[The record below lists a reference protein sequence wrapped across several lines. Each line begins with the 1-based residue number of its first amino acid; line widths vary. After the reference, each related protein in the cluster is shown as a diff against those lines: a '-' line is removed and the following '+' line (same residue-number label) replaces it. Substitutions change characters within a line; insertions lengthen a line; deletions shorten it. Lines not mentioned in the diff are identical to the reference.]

1 MEGFCLD
8 IQRLIL
14 KEICGPNH
22 RVYHLRRLYCV
33 NHMFRR
39 WVGRYVVDTVDKQE
53 FLTRVCHAM
62 DIYTCSWYHSWNV
75 FDTLSIQW
83 KKRSPMLL
91 SSFIMYLDAIQ
102 LPGNPSFNILLKRVN
117 SLFFSHK
124 NSILKDMKKKKKQQY
139 VLGVQE
145 REIHKQKKFVEKHS
159 DLLVYHKTKLE
170 KNTEKRDAA
179 QEAIEELE
187 SKYKKQKK

>member
-14 KEICGPNH
+14 KEICGPHH
-22 RVYHLRRLYCV
+22 RVYHLRHLFRV

-53 FLTRVCHAM
+53 FLRRACNAM
-62 DIYTCSWYHSWNV
+62 GIYNPLWYTLWNV
-75 FDTLSIQW
+75 FDTLLKQW
-83 KKRSPMLL
+83 NKKFSMLL
-91 SSFIMYLDAIQ
+91 SSFVMYLDAIQ
-102 LPGNPSFNILLKRVN
+102 SPTSIHITISRKGVDT
-117 SLFFSHK
+117 LFFNK
-124 NSILKDMKKKKKQQY
+124 KSILTDMKKKKKQKV
-139 VLGVQE
+139 VLEVQE
-145 REIHKQKKFVEKHS
+145 HEITKQKKFVEKHNS
-159 DLLVYHKTKLE
+159 LLVYHEAKLA

-179 QEAIEELE
+179 LEAIEELE

>member
-8 IQRLIL
+8 VQRIIL
-14 KEICGPNH
+14 KEICGPHH

-39 WVGRYVVDTVDKQE
+39 WVGRYAVDTVDKQE
-53 FLTRVCHAM
+53 FLTRVCDWLYAPATYC
-62 DIYTCSWYHSWNV
+62 DLFVSWNV
-75 FDTLSIQW
+75 FDTLSKQW
-83 KKRSPMLL
+83 SKKGTLL
-91 SSFIMYLDAIQ
+91 SSFVICLDT
-102 LPGNPSFNILLKRVN
+102 VN
-117 SLFFSHK
+117 MSWGIRPRISRKAVDSLFFNK
-124 NSILKDMKKKKKQQY
+124 DSILRDMKRRAKHE
-139 VLGVQE
+139 GIRRVQE
-145 REIHKQKKFVEKHS
+145 REMEKRQNFVDKYTS
-159 DLLVYHKTKLE
+159 LVAENRAKLE

>member
-14 KEICGPNH
+14 KNITGEDG

-39 WVGRYVVDTVDKQE
+39 WVGRYVVDTVDKQK
-53 FLTRVCHAM
+53 FLTRVCDWLHVPTHF
-62 DIYTCSWYHSWNV
+62 DLYVSWNV
-75 FDTLSIQW
+75 FDTLSKQW
-83 KKRSPMLL
+83 NKKGTLL
-91 SSFIMYLDAIQ
+91 SSFVICLDT
-102 LPGNPSFNILLKRVN
+102 VN
-117 SLFFSHK
+117 MSWGIRPRISHKAVDSLFFNK
-124 NSILKDMKKKKKQQY
+124 DSILRDMKRRAKHE
-139 VLGVQE
+139 GIRRVQE
-145 REIHKQKKFVEKHS
+145 REMEKRQNFVDKYTS
-159 DLLVYHKTKLE
+159 LVAENRAKLE